1 MALIAV
7 DTNVVV
13 RLFTRDDPEQF
24 ERAEAC
30 FAGAD
35 VFVPDSV
42 LLETAWVLE
51 SVYSFDDRRIA
62 AALRKLL
69 GMPNVRSSEADT
81 LALALNWYEQ
91 GFDFA
96 DALHLAKSQQAD
108 EFRTFDRTLLKVAAG
123 VGQCRVLEPPARG

>member
-1 MALIAV
+1 MIAV
-7 DTNVVV
+7 DTNFVV
-13 RLFTRDDPEQF
+13 RLFTRDDPDQF

-30 FAGAD
+30 FADAD

-51 SVYSFDDRRIA
+51 SVYSFDDRQIA

-69 GMPNVRSSEADT
+69 GMPNVRSSESDR
-81 LALALNWYEQ
+81 LALALDWYEE

-96 DALHLAKSQQAD
+96 DALHLAKSQQA
-108 EFRTFDRTLLKVAAG
+108 V
-123 VGQCRVLEPPARG
+123 PI